1 MEPVSLWTSQ
11 TVLAWIRGLDPALQ
25 GYPVETW
32 GLTGKGLLRLS
43 YWDLEN
49 LGVSCIGHQEL
60 LLEAVEQLCVL
71 NYELATSNL
80 RTLTEKLQGI
90 VRTTEVCILSRRKVS
105 TYHGAA
111 TGKSSLDLL
120 ASVVEL
126 IGAAKS
132 LFLWLNRY
140 LFSHLHDYSA
150 SRDIIWLCGDL
161 AKTVQKEC
169 TVSEREDRILLIGR
183 HISGICEHILHCS
196 PANLL
201 DQTAIL
207 ETVELEPAGPEDNLG
222 LEIKSLPSCLHLI
235 SGTAREIPVD
245 QYSKVFPG
253 DEIVQV
259 NDQVV
264 VGWTQMNLVKKL
276 LESSRVTLVLK
287 KIPLVSSE
295 SPRSPESPSHQQ
307 PNAFLEVLSSRS
319 DDSSAS
325 SASPTSS
332 MTAEFEETQ
341 NSVLDLPTV
350 QEEHKRIDCIR
361 HPVDNIC
368 GLEEVLSGAEALPD
382 PALERQDFGADAM
395 GPKSPDATVPSTPRK
410 QDHQLGDSSRHENGF
425 VRGQQRLTSVDSKE
439 GSAEIRRKQKG
450 ATTRLSRRRI
460 SCQELGQVDCD
471 GWLLKKK
478 DHVGFMAQKWKR
490 FWFVLKGHN
499 LYWYSNPNDEKAV
512 GLINVSAYRLESTKE
527 QKKKYVFQLTHEK
540 YKPFIFAAETLADLS
555 MWVSRLITSMTK
567 YTASHKSG
575 PPNQEDCYSETEAED
590 PEDDSPRHSFDQ
602 TKQKE
607 LEKAQ
612 LPSGATGR
620 SQNLPGSPLFQ
631 DSVDEKTASPSSP
644 GELIFGTFPSFTGKN
659 VADPAEE
666 ELESLIQC
674 LKQGG
679 VSLIGKQ
686 QVFTREYY
694 RKSFVKRNKNP
705 EINEK
710 VHLVRTLQS
719 TLKAKTAELQL
730 LDILLEDTELN
741 SEKFRSWKEQHQ
753 ELYQEIQMWWA
764 KKLNQDNGAI
774 DSGFDLS
781 LEAASDPLHL

>member
-1 MEPVSLWTSQ
+1 MEPVSLWTCQ

-25 GYPVETW
+25 GYPVEAW
-32 GLTGKGLLRLS
+32 ELTGKRLLRLS
-43 YWDLEN
+43 YRDLEN

-71 NYELATSNL
+71 NYELTTSNL
-80 RTLTEKLQGI
+80 RTLAEKLQGI
-90 VRTTEVCILSRRKVS
+90 IRTIEVCILSRRKVS
-105 TYHGAA
+105 TYHGA
-111 TGKSSLDLL
+111 TTEKSSLDLL

-126 IGAAKS
+126 ISAAKG

-161 AKTVQKEC
+161 AETVQKEC

-264 VGWTQMNLVKKL
+264 VGWTRMNLVKKL

-295 SPRSPESPSHQQ
+295 SLGSPLHQQ
-307 PNAFLEVLSSRS
+307 QPQAFLEDLSSRS

-332 MTAEFEETQ
+332 MTAEFEGTQ
-341 NSVLDLPTV
+341 NSVLDLPTA
-350 QEEHKRIDCIR
+350 QEEPKGIDCR

-368 GLEEVLSGAEALPD
+368 GLEEVLSGAEALAD
-382 PALERQDFGADAM
+382 PALAKQDFGADFM
-395 GPKSPDATVPSTPRK
+395 GPKSPGAAVPSTPKK
-410 QDHQLGDSSRHENGF
+410 QEHQLGNSARHENGF
-425 VRGQQRLTSVDSKE
+425 VRGQQGLASADSKE
-439 GSAEIRRKQKG
+439 GSTEIRRKQKG
-450 ATTRLSRRRI
+450 VTTRLSRRRI

-540 YKPFIFAAETLADLS
+540 YKPFVFAAETLADLS

-567 YTASHKSG
+567 YTVSRKPG
-575 PPNQEDCYSETEAED
+575 PSNQEDCYSETEAED

-612 LPSGATGR
+612 LPSGATGS
-620 SQNLPGSPLFQ
+620 SQNLLGSPVFQ
-631 DSVDEKTASPSSP
+631 DNVDEKTASPSSP
-644 GELIFGTFPSFTGKN
+644 
-659 VADPAEE
+659 DPAEE
-666 ELESLIQC
+666 ELQSLIKC

-764 KKLNQDNGAI
+764 KKLDQDNGSI
-774 DSGFDLS
+774 DSSFDLN
-781 LEAASDPLHL
+781 LEAAADP